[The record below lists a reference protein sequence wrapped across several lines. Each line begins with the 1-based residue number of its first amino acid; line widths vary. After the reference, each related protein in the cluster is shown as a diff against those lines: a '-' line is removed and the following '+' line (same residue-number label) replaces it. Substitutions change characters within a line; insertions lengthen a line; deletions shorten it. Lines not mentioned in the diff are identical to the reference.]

1 MFQTQFIET
10 YTKIVDNDWFWN
22 NYTDVLRHLKAGNAV
37 YGGINRMSYTLE
49 DHCDL
54 KWETMKPIANRYS
67 LIALWVFTIGLI
79 TDNCVLNGP
88 QGCWLFRFAL
98 IAHSFHLLALFK
110 GSLTQFVQ
118 SLVGQWKLKI

>member
-79 TDNCVLNGP
+79 TDI
-88 QGCWLFRFAL
+88 F
-98 IAHSFHLLALFK
+98 
-110 GSLTQFVQ
+110 
-118 SLVGQWKLKI
+118 